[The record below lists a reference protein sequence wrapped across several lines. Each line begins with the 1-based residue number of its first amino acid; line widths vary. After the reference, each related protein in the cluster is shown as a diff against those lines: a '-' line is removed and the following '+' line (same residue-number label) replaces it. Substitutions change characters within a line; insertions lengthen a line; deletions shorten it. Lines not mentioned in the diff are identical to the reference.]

1 MSKIESKEELLKKLR
16 CHLFDT
22 HEQAMYQIYQ
32 GMLQDSKMNALLELE
47 VISEFDY
54 LEVIEETFHN
64 MQKFIVE
71 NPDHYDSNE

>member
-1 MSKIESKEELLKKLR
+1 MDKHKIEPKEELLKKLR

-22 HEQAMYQIYQ
+22 HWQAMFQIYQ
-32 GMLQDSKMNALLELE
+32 GILQDSKMKALLELE

-54 LEVIEETFHN
+54 LEVIEDTFHN

-71 NPDHYDSNE
+71 NPDHYDN

>member
-1 MSKIESKEELLKKLR
+1 MNKIEPKEELLKKLR
-16 CHLFDT
+16 GHLFDT

-54 LEVIEETFHN
+54 LEVIEDTFRN
-64 MQKFIVE
+64 MQEFIVE
-71 NPDHYDSNE
+71 NPDHYDN